1 MVHEVSA
8 ITQGVIGNLVTFSN
22 DFHPP
27 GGISFCI
34 KPVCVATFLAV
45 RSGHHPFPISGLMF
59 LLLKMQAS
67 NSTLLSQQRRNKI

>member
-1 MVHEVSA
+1 MICEVSA
-8 ITQGVIGNLVTFSN
+8 ITQGVIGNLVAFSS
-22 DFHPP
+22 DFYP

-45 RSGHHPFPISGLMF
+45 RSGHHPFPISELMF

-67 NSTLLSQQRRNKI
+67 NSTLLSQLKRNKI